1 MILTSLVT
9 KAEDAVW
16 LDKGQSAPYQG
27 YLLPEDKLVELRNNT
42 LERDSLKGQNDSL
55 NLSLKL
61 QDDIIGKKDQQLK
74 LYSDQNDK
82 LAQTAYR
89 AENMSNLEKL
99 GFIGLGI
106 LLTGLAIS
114 GVHALYH

>member
-1 MILTSLVT
+1 MILTSLQT
-9 KAEDAVW
+9 KAEDAVY
-16 LDKGQSAPYQG
+16 LNQNDKAPYSG
-27 YLLPEDKLVELRNNT
+27 YLLPQDKLIELRNNT
-42 LERDSLKGQNDSL
+42 FERDALKGQNDSL
-55 NLSLKL
+55 NRSLAL
-61 QDDIIGKKDQQLK
+61 QNDIIGHKDEQLK